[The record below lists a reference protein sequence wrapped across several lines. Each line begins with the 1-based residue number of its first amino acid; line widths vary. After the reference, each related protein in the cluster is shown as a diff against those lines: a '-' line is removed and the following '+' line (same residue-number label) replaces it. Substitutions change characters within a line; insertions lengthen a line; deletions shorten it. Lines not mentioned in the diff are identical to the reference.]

1 MSFVPPLVYF
11 GMAPEVEGHILI
23 NAIFTRCL
31 PILAAPV
38 AGICIALRLD
48 PLGRPFAAIT
58 TLNASI
64 FVALFM
70 MIVGLR

>member
-1 MSFVPPLVYF
+1 MSFVPPLVYL
-11 GMAPEVEGHILI
+11 GMAPEVEGEILI
-23 NAIFTRCL
+23 DTLFTRCL
-31 PILAAPV
+31 PILAASA

-48 PLGRPFAAIT
+48 PEGRPFAAIT
-58 TLNASI
+58 ALNASI